1 MKDDFDPT
9 PRILETAKTKA
20 VSPSNEPATGAL
32 QDGLEKI
39 ERPVKV
45 IFVNDDLPNL
55 TLLED
60 WILGCFKNVTLC
72 SFVSGD
78 LAWELLQHAEPDLLI
93 TDMYRPNDVL
103 DGWKMIPLLMEKKVK
118 YPVLVLSG
126 CMLFNPD
133 TDHPSLKTVSAHY
146 CNFLERAQQ
155 FIQIKALCIPIE
167 FERLGG
173 EIISLL
179 KEDKTGTA

>member
-9 PRILETAKTKA
+9 PRILETAKTNA
-20 VSPSNEPATGAL
+20 VSSSNEPASGVL

-45 IFVNDDLPNL
+45 VFVNDNVGNL
-55 TLLED
+55 TLMEE
-60 WILGCFKNVTLC
+60 WILGCFKNVTLY
-72 SFVSGD
+72 SFASGD
-78 LAWELLQHAEPDLLI
+78 LAWELLQREEPDLLI
-93 TDMYRPNDVL
+93 TDMCRPNDVL

-133 TDHPSLKTVSAHY
+133 TDHPSLKAVSAHY
-146 CNFLERAQQ
+146 CNFLEWAQQ
-155 FIQIKALCIPIE
+155 CIQIKALCLPIE

>member
-1 MKDDFDPT
+1 MKDDFDST

-32 QDGLEKI
+32 QDGLKKI

-45 IFVNDDLPNL
+45 IFVNDNVGNL
-55 TLLED
+55 ELLEE
-60 WILGCFKNVTLC
+60 WILGCFKNLTLC

-179 KEDKTGTA
+179 IEDKTGTA